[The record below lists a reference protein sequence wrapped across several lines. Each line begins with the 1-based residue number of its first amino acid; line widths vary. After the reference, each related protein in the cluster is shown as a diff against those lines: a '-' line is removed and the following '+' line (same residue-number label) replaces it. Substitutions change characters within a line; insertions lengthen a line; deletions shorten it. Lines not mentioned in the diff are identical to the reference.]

1 MAIDIKNGTGREV
14 RERIIKAFND
24 LDTSFLKRDNR
35 SLVCEYAHSI
45 SGELPDGDYSSSD
58 FWLSVK
64 PGIYY
69 AVREKGRNKPTDY
82 GLVEVVS
89 NGEVSVTWNY
99 FGKVWKWYQDYGKAN
114 SGWKEVLTGR
124 STSQSISN
132 TVVSRDAN
140 GDFESRW
147 ITASH
152 FLTKAVAQDNIF
164 NKNSEICFRMPQA
177 SESSPSHMRFVTLA
191 KFKEIIYGTDFIS
204 IKNLNGFTNLP
215 NGLMIQ
221 WGTALVASGDNT
233 VPTLFPIAF
242 PNRCLNI
249 TATHIGGAKSVNV
262 IVFDGS
268 VTQTGAVFKHSWTG
282 GVSTNVSYL
291 AIGY

>member
-1 MAIDIKNGTGREV
+1 
-14 RERIIKAFND
+14 
-24 LDTSFLKRDNR
+24 
-35 SLVCEYAHSI
+35 
-45 SGELPDGDYSSSD
+45 
-58 FWLSVK
+58 
-64 PGIYY
+64 
-69 AVREKGRNKPTDY
+69 
-82 GLVEVVS
+82 
-89 NGEVSVTWNY
+89 
-99 FGKVWKWYQDYGKAN
+99 
-114 SGWKEVLTGR
+114 
-124 STSQSISN
+124 
-132 TVVSRDAN
+132 
-140 GDFESRW
+140 
-147 ITASH
+147 
-152 FLTKAVAQDNIF
+152 
-164 NKNSEICFRMPQA
+164 
-177 SESSPSHMRFVTLA
+177 MRFVTLA

-204 IKNLNGFTNLP
+204 IKNPNGFTNLP